1 MKWEWKAPWML
12 ALLTLQNV
20 PALQLL
26 HCRPLAQSPAEK
38 HQNYVLDHVFL
49 PQHPSIVF
57 SVLSL
62 LLALGALVPVR
73 RAPRSAHP
81 KRVPPRVRRAA
92 RFGLWSI
99 TTPHRE
105 LKVRPRVSQLRGKE
119 IMWDC
124 PWQSCS
130 VWRLLEQTL
139 SLESEER
146 WLAARW
152 SPRGRSGDEE
162 RALRCALSGL
172 RVVQHRLPPF

>member
-73 RAPRSAHP
+73 IQNAFH
-81 KRVPPRVRRAA
+81 
-92 RFGLWSI
+92 
-99 TTPHRE
+99 
-105 LKVRPRVSQLRGKE
+105 
-119 IMWDC
+119 
-124 PWQSCS
+124 
-130 VWRLLEQTL
+130 
-139 SLESEER
+139 LESDALLVLVFEVLQLHIGNSKSGPAFRSSVER
-146 WLAARW
+146 K
-152 SPRGRSGDEE
+152 
-162 RALRCALSGL
+162 
-172 RVVQHRLPPF
+172 

>member
-73 RAPRSAHP
+73 RAPRAAHP

-124 PWQSCS
+124 PWLCS
-130 VWRLLEQTL
+130 VWRLLEFR
-139 SLESEER
+139 ER
-146 WLAARW
+146 GALVGCSVE
-152 SPRGRSGDEE
+152 SPRTFGGWGESSAMRAEWTESG
-162 RALRCALSGL
+162 AA
-172 RVVQHRLPPF
+172 PPASFLAHY